1 VVLVK
6 FGEVQVGGSA
16 FSVVKW
22 LSGIEEE
29 KGLRR
34 GVCEQRN
41 DRGKK
46 NGNGGHRR
54 LLKRRAALCT
64 EEGGMGECSMIEAVV
79 LPR

>member
-1 VVLVK
+1 VVLVN
-6 FGEVQVGGSA
+6 FSEVQVGGSA
-16 FSVVKW
+16 FSAAEW

-46 NGNGGHRR
+46 NGNGGHQR
-54 LLKRRAALCT
+54 LLKRRVALCT
-64 EEGGMGECSMIEAVV
+64 EEGGWESA
-79 LPR
+79 R